1 MKRTSHKGWSLAVP
15 ILTFVITLTSCT
27 HRVSESPPHQEID
40 TDGPVTTHEPVTTQG
55 PVTTHEP
62 VTHIID
68 LIRPGIDDVEVSP
81 LPSGGQ
87 QLETIRA
94 IVLSEGL
101 ELVLR
106 DTLVTEEPRVVL
118 EAHSGTYVLVNA
130 TDNRWSGTLLC
141 MRNHEQVQCSEAAGV
156 WAIAL
161 EPGES
166 AEMQISFRTVGP
178 SGLAD
183 HIQLVL
189 IAAAHSEHIGR
200 IGGVY
205 STSAPDTFEEAR
217 PVTPSDVHSKR
228 VDCNTAAV
236 DGSTLLVRLCE
247 EKGSLLRVLA
257 FRDGI
262 AMTTGS
268 TRQPRQPN
276 LYRLMGTGEFRLDI
290 ERQLQDAGPRPAV
303 VLMWEGSTGSVP
315 EVWVAIGTPS
325 TSG

>member
-1 MKRTSHKGWSLAVP
+1 M
-15 ILTFVITLTSCT
+15 
-27 HRVSESPPHQEID
+27 
-40 TDGPVTTHEPVTTQG
+40 TTHEPVTTQG

-81 LPSGGQ
+81 LPSGGLQ
-87 QLETIRA
+87 VETTRA

-101 ELVLR
+101 ELVLL
-106 DTLVTEEPRVVL
+106 DTLVTEEPRVVI

-130 TDNRWSGTLLC
+130 TDNPWSGILLC
-141 MRNHEQVQCSEAAGV
+141 LRNHEQAQCSETAGV
-156 WAIAL
+156 WAVTL

-178 SGLAD
+178 SGRAD
-183 HIQLVL
+183 HIQLVP

-217 PVTPSDVHSKR
+217 PVIPGDLHTKR

-236 DGSTLLVRLCE
+236 DGSTLIVRLCE

-276 LYRLMGTGEFRLDI
+276 LYRLGEC
-290 ERQLQDAGPRPAV
+290 
-303 VLMWEGSTGSVP
+303 
-315 EVWVAIGTPS
+315 
-325 TSG
+325 